1 MGLLGHVQGQI
12 SCSLELTPLETGAAH
27 RQGTDPLQGAF
38 HGGGHGAGA
47 EHVGA
52 EVGAVVDARQHQIR
66 CFVHQFAQGQLHAIG
81 RCAAAGPGGHA
92 RCKQF
97 VRPFGAQGGLQG
109 QAVAGGGAF
118 LVGADHRDLVTPGGR
133 GRSQGADPLGEDP
146 VVIADQD
153 PHGSAD
159 GWGEPKRAGCLQ
171 SGPFRLCS
179 VSAPVTLQQLTDQ
192 LDALEQQASAEI
204 AEAADAAALEQLRVG
219 LLGKKG
225 RLSGVLGAMGKLPGQ
240 ERPVVGQRANVLKTQ
255 VQTLLSDR
263 LQAVQQAA
271 MAERI
276 ARESI
281 DVTAPPSGIPM
292 GHRHPL
298 ITTTEEIVDLFLGLG
313 YSVAEGPEVEKDHYN
328 FTALNI
334 PEDHPARD
342 MQDTFYLGADLLMRT
357 HTSPVQIRHL
367 EQNPP
372 PVRIVAPGR
381 VYRRD
386 AVDATHSPVFHQVE
400 VLAIDEGL
408 DFSHLRGTVMAFLKA
423 FFGDLPVRFRASYF
437 PFTEPSAEVDVQWRG
452 RWLEVMGCG
461 MVDPAVLEGLGL
473 DPERYSGFAAGLGV
487 ERFCM
492 VRHGIDDIRR
502 LYTSDLRFLEQF

>member
-1 MGLLGHVQGQI
+1 M
-12 SCSLELTPLETGAAH
+12 
-27 RQGTDPLQGAF
+27 
-38 HGGGHGAGA
+38 
-47 EHVGA
+47 
-52 EVGAVVDARQHQIR
+52 
-66 CFVHQFAQGQLHAIG
+66 
-81 RCAAAGPGGHA
+81 
-92 RCKQF
+92 
-97 VRPFGAQGGLQG
+97 
-109 QAVAGGGAF
+109 
-118 LVGADHRDLVTPGGR
+118 
-133 GRSQGADPLGEDP
+133 
-146 VVIADQD
+146 
-153 PHGSAD
+153 
-159 GWGEPKRAGCLQ
+159 
-171 SGPFRLCS
+171 
-179 VSAPVTLQQLTDQ
+179 SAPVTLKQLTDQ
-192 LDALEQQASAEI
+192 LDALEQQAADEI
-204 AEAADAAALEQLRVG
+204 AAAADGQALEQLRVG

-225 RLSGVLGAMGKLPGQ
+225 RLSAVLGAMGKLPGP
-240 ERPVVGQRANVLKTQ
+240 ERPLVGQRANVLKTQ
-255 VQTLLSDR
+255 VQQRLADR
-263 LQAVQQAA
+263 LKAVNEAA
-271 MAERI
+271 MTARI
-276 ARESI
+276 ASETL
-281 DVTAPPSGIPM
+281 DVTAPASGVPM

-298 ITTTEEIVDLFLGLG
+298 ISTTEEIVDLFLGLG
-313 YSVAEGPEVEKDHYN
+313 YSVAEGPEVEQDYYN
-328 FTALNI
+328 FSALNI

-342 MQDTFYLGADLLMRT
+342 MQDTFYLKGDKLLRT

-473 DPERYSGFAAGLGV
+473 DPERWSGFAAGLGV

>member
-1 MGLLGHVQGQI
+1 MGA
-12 SCSLELTPLETGAAH
+12 T
-27 RQGTDPLQGAF
+27 
-38 HGGGHGAGA
+38 
-47 EHVGA
+47 
-52 EVGAVVDARQHQIR
+52 
-66 CFVHQFAQGQLHAIG
+66 
-81 RCAAAGPGGHA
+81 
-92 RCKQF
+92 
-97 VRPFGAQGGLQG
+97 
-109 QAVAGGGAF
+109 
-118 LVGADHRDLVTPGGR
+118 
-133 GRSQGADPLGEDP
+133 
-146 VVIADQD
+146 
-153 PHGSAD
+153 
-159 GWGEPKRAGCLQ
+159 
-171 SGPFRLCS
+171 
-179 VSAPVTLQQLTDQ
+179 VSLQQLTDQ
-192 LDALEQQASAEI
+192 LDALE
-204 AEAADAAALEQLRVG
+204 AEAAEAISSAADAEALEQLRVG

-225 RLSGVLGAMGKLPGQ
+225 RLSGVLGAMGKLPGD
-240 ERPVVGQRANVLKTQ
+240 ERPLVGQRANLLKSQ
-255 VQTLLSDR
+255 VQTLLNER
-263 LQAVQQAA
+263 LQAVKQAA
-271 MAERI
+271 MQARI
-276 ARESI
+276 AAETL
-281 DVTAPPSGIPM
+281 DVTAPAEGIPM

-298 ITTTEEIVDLFLGLG
+298 ITTTEEIVDLFCGLG
-313 YSVAEGPEVEKDHYN
+313 YQVEEGPEVETDHHN

-334 PEDHPARD
+334 PPDHPARD
-342 MQDTFYLGADLLMRT
+342 MQDTFYLQDNLLLRT

-367 EQNPP
+367 ETHAP

-400 VLAIDEGL
+400 VLAIDESL

>member
-1 MGLLGHVQGQI
+1 MSATI
-12 SCSLELTPLETGAAH
+12 S
-27 RQGTDPLQGAF
+27 
-38 HGGGHGAGA
+38 
-47 EHVGA
+47 
-52 EVGAVVDARQHQIR
+52 
-66 CFVHQFAQGQLHAIG
+66 
-81 RCAAAGPGGHA
+81 
-92 RCKQF
+92 
-97 VRPFGAQGGLQG
+97 
-109 QAVAGGGAF
+109 
-118 LVGADHRDLVTPGGR
+118 
-133 GRSQGADPLGEDP
+133 
-146 VVIADQD
+146 
-153 PHGSAD
+153 
-159 GWGEPKRAGCLQ
+159 
-171 SGPFRLCS
+171 
-179 VSAPVTLQQLTDQ
+179 LQQLTDQ
-192 LDALEQQASAEI
+192 LEALE
-204 AEAADAAALEQLRVG
+204 AEAAAVIAAASSAAELEQLRIS

-225 RLSGVLGAMGKLPGQ
+225 RLSGVLGAMGTLPGN

-255 VQTLLSDR
+255 LLELLAQR
-263 LQAVQQAA
+263 LESVRTEAL
-271 MAERI
+271 AEQL
-276 ARESI
+276 ARETI
-281 DVTAPPSGIPM
+281 DVSAPPRGTPM

-298 ITTTEEIVDLFLGLG
+298 ITTTDDIVDLFCGLG
-313 YSVAEGPEVEKDHYN
+313 YRVAEGPEVETDHYN
-328 FTALNI
+328 FSALNI

-342 MQDTFYLGADLLMRT
+342 MQDTFYLGGDRLLRT
-357 HTSPVQIRHL
+357 HTSPVQIRFL
-367 EQNPP
+367 EENAP

-473 DPERYSGFAAGLGV
+473 DPERWSGFAAGLGV

>member
-1 MGLLGHVQGQI
+1 M
-12 SCSLELTPLETGAAH
+12 
-27 RQGTDPLQGAF
+27 
-38 HGGGHGAGA
+38 
-47 EHVGA
+47 
-52 EVGAVVDARQHQIR
+52 
-66 CFVHQFAQGQLHAIG
+66 
-81 RCAAAGPGGHA
+81 
-92 RCKQF
+92 
-97 VRPFGAQGGLQG
+97 
-109 QAVAGGGAF
+109 
-118 LVGADHRDLVTPGGR
+118 
-133 GRSQGADPLGEDP
+133 
-146 VVIADQD
+146 
-153 PHGSAD
+153 SAT
-159 GWGEPKRAGCLQ
+159 
-171 SGPFRLCS
+171 
-179 VSAPVTLQQLTDQ
+179 VTLQQLTDQ
-192 LDALEQQASAEI
+192 LDALEQQAAAEI
-204 AEAADAAALEQLRVG
+204 AAAGDSQALEQLRVG

-225 RLSGVLGAMGKLPGQ
+225 KISAVLGAMGKLQGSD
-240 ERPVVGQRANVLKTQ
+240 RPLVGQRANVLKTQ
-255 VQTLLSDR
+255 VQTLLADR
-263 LQAVQQAA
+263 MQAVKQAS

-276 ARESI
+276 ALESL
-281 DVTAPPSGIPM
+281 DVTAPASGMPM

-313 YSVAEGPEVEKDHYN
+313 YSVAEGPEVEQDHYN

-342 MQDTFYLGADLLMRT
+342 MQDTFYLQNDLLLRT

-400 VLAIDEGL
+400 VLAIDAGL

-473 DPERYSGFAAGLGV
+473 DPQRYSGFAAGLGV

>member
-1 MGLLGHVQGQI
+1 M
-12 SCSLELTPLETGAAH
+12 
-27 RQGTDPLQGAF
+27 
-38 HGGGHGAGA
+38 
-47 EHVGA
+47 
-52 EVGAVVDARQHQIR
+52 
-66 CFVHQFAQGQLHAIG
+66 
-81 RCAAAGPGGHA
+81 
-92 RCKQF
+92 
-97 VRPFGAQGGLQG
+97 
-109 QAVAGGGAF
+109 
-118 LVGADHRDLVTPGGR
+118 
-133 GRSQGADPLGEDP
+133 
-146 VVIADQD
+146 
-153 PHGSAD
+153 
-159 GWGEPKRAGCLQ
+159 
-171 SGPFRLCS
+171 
-179 VSAPVTLQQLTDQ
+179 SAPVTLQQLTDQ
-192 LDALEQQASAEI
+192 LDALEQQAAAEI

-225 RLSGVLGAMGKLPGQ
+225 RISGVLGAMGKLPGE
-240 ERPVVGQRANVLKTQ
+240 ERPLVGQRANVLKTQ
-255 VQTLLSDR
+255 VQSLLGER
-263 LQAVQQAA
+263 LQAVKQAA

-276 ARESI
+276 ARESL
-281 DVTAPPSGIPM
+281 DVTAPASGVPM

-313 YSVAEGPEVEKDHYN
+313 YTVAEGPEVERDHYN

-342 MQDTFYLGADLLMRT
+342 MQDTFYLGGDLLMRT

-367 EQNPP
+367 EENPP

-408 DFSHLRGTVMAFLKA
+408 NFSHLRGTVMAFLKA

>member
-1 MGLLGHVQGQI
+1 M
-12 SCSLELTPLETGAAH
+12 
-27 RQGTDPLQGAF
+27 
-38 HGGGHGAGA
+38 
-47 EHVGA
+47 
-52 EVGAVVDARQHQIR
+52 
-66 CFVHQFAQGQLHAIG
+66 
-81 RCAAAGPGGHA
+81 
-92 RCKQF
+92 
-97 VRPFGAQGGLQG
+97 
-109 QAVAGGGAF
+109 
-118 LVGADHRDLVTPGGR
+118 
-133 GRSQGADPLGEDP
+133 
-146 VVIADQD
+146 
-153 PHGSAD
+153 
-159 GWGEPKRAGCLQ
+159 
-171 SGPFRLCS
+171 
-179 VSAPVTLQQLTDQ
+179 SAPVTLQQLTDQ

-204 AEAADAAALEQLRVG
+204 ADAADSAALEQLRVG

-225 RLSGVLGAMGKLPGQ
+225 RISGVLGAMGKLPGE
-240 ERPVVGQRANVLKTQ
+240 ERPLVGQRANVLKNQ
-255 VQTLLSDR
+255 VKTLLSER

-281 DVTAPPSGIPM
+281 DVTAPASGIPM

-342 MQDTFYLGADLLMRT
+342 MQDTFYLGADLLLRT
-357 HTSPVQIRHL
+357 HTSPVQIRYL

>member
-1 MGLLGHVQGQI
+1 M
-12 SCSLELTPLETGAAH
+12 
-27 RQGTDPLQGAF
+27 
-38 HGGGHGAGA
+38 
-47 EHVGA
+47 
-52 EVGAVVDARQHQIR
+52 
-66 CFVHQFAQGQLHAIG
+66 
-81 RCAAAGPGGHA
+81 
-92 RCKQF
+92 
-97 VRPFGAQGGLQG
+97 
-109 QAVAGGGAF
+109 
-118 LVGADHRDLVTPGGR
+118 
-133 GRSQGADPLGEDP
+133 
-146 VVIADQD
+146 
-153 PHGSAD
+153 
-159 GWGEPKRAGCLQ
+159 
-171 SGPFRLCS
+171 
-179 VSAPVTLQQLTDQ
+179 SAPVTLQQLTDQ
-192 LDALEQQASAEI
+192 LDALEQQAAAEI
-204 AEAADAAALEQLRVG
+204 AQAADAAALEKLRVG

-225 RLSGVLGAMGKLPGQ
+225 RISGVLGAMGKLPGQ
-240 ERPVVGQRANVLKTQ
+240 ERPLVGQRANVLKTQ
-255 VQTLLSDR
+255 VQTLLGER
-263 LQAVQQAA
+263 LQAVKQAA
-271 MAERI
+271 MGERI
-276 ARESI
+276 AEESL
-281 DVTAPPSGIPM
+281 DVTAPASGVPM

-313 YSVAEGPEVEKDHYN
+313 YSVAEGPEVERDHYN

-342 MQDTFYLGADLLMRT
+342 MQDTFYLGGDLLMRT

-367 EQNPP
+367 EENPP

-400 VLAIDEGL
+400 VLALDEGL

-437 PFTEPSAEVDVQWRG
+437 PFTEPSAEVDVRWGG

-461 MVDPAVLEGLGL
+461 MVDPTVLEGLGL
-473 DPERYSGFAAGLGV
+473 DPERHSGFAAGLGV

>member
-1 MGLLGHVQGQI
+1 M
-12 SCSLELTPLETGAAH
+12 
-27 RQGTDPLQGAF
+27 
-38 HGGGHGAGA
+38 
-47 EHVGA
+47 
-52 EVGAVVDARQHQIR
+52 
-66 CFVHQFAQGQLHAIG
+66 
-81 RCAAAGPGGHA
+81 
-92 RCKQF
+92 
-97 VRPFGAQGGLQG
+97 
-109 QAVAGGGAF
+109 
-118 LVGADHRDLVTPGGR
+118 
-133 GRSQGADPLGEDP
+133 
-146 VVIADQD
+146 
-153 PHGSAD
+153 
-159 GWGEPKRAGCLQ
+159 
-171 SGPFRLCS
+171 
-179 VSAPVTLQQLTDQ
+179 SAPVTLQQLTDQ
-192 LDALEQQASAEI
+192 LDALEQQAAAEI
-204 AEAADAAALEQLRVG
+204 AEAADASALEQLRVG

-225 RLSGVLGAMGKLPGQ
+225 RISCVLGAMGKLPGQ
-240 ERPVVGQRANVLKTQ
+240 ERPLVGQRANVLKTQ
-255 VQTLLSDR
+255 VQLLLGER
-263 LQAVQQAA
+263 LQAVKQAA

-276 ARESI
+276 ARESL
-281 DVTAPPSGIPM
+281 DVTAPASGVPM

-298 ITTTEEIVDLFLGLG
+298 ITTSEEIVDLFLGLG
-313 YSVAEGPEVEKDHYN
+313 YSVAEGPEVERDHYN

-342 MQDTFYLGADLLMRT
+342 MQDTFYLGGDLLMRT

-367 EQNPP
+367 EENPP

>member
-1 MGLLGHVQGQI
+1 M
-12 SCSLELTPLETGAAH
+12 
-27 RQGTDPLQGAF
+27 
-38 HGGGHGAGA
+38 
-47 EHVGA
+47 
-52 EVGAVVDARQHQIR
+52 
-66 CFVHQFAQGQLHAIG
+66 
-81 RCAAAGPGGHA
+81 
-92 RCKQF
+92 
-97 VRPFGAQGGLQG
+97 
-109 QAVAGGGAF
+109 
-118 LVGADHRDLVTPGGR
+118 
-133 GRSQGADPLGEDP
+133 
-146 VVIADQD
+146 
-153 PHGSAD
+153 
-159 GWGEPKRAGCLQ
+159 
-171 SGPFRLCS
+171 
-179 VSAPVTLQQLTDQ
+179 SAPVTLQQLTDQ
-192 LDALEQQASAEI
+192 LDALEQQAAAEI
-204 AEAADAAALEQLRVG
+204 AEAADATALEQLRVG

-225 RLSGVLGAMGKLPGQ
+225 RISGVLGAMGKLPGE
-240 ERPVVGQRANVLKTQ
+240 ERPLVGQRANVLKTQ
-255 VQTLLSDR
+255 VQSLLGER
-263 LQAVQQAA
+263 LQAVKQAA

-276 ARESI
+276 ARESL
-281 DVTAPPSGIPM
+281 DVTAPASGVPM

-313 YSVAEGPEVEKDHYN
+313 YSVAEGPEVERDHYN

-342 MQDTFYLGADLLMRT
+342 MQDTFYLVGDLLMRT

-367 EQNPP
+367 EENPP